1 MKNKIT
7 YIEMCKQP
15 ELLEFI
21 KSWKNYKYTKDKIN
35 PDLKLYE
42 EKIRE
47 ATCKKCKLLMELFK
61 RTPMTNRDYWLM
73 TELFVLLHGSDV
85 CEAA

>member
-1 MKNKIT
+1 MNKN
-7 YIEMCKQP
+7 
-15 ELLEFI
+15 
-21 KSWKNYKYTKDKIN
+21 NHDGG
-35 PDLKLYE
+35 LYE
-42 EKIRE
+42 RVSPEIMPP
-47 ATCKKCKLLMELFK
+47 MELFE

>member
-1 MKNKIT
+1 MEVKI
-7 YIEMCKQP
+7 K
-15 ELLEFI
+15 
-21 KSWKNYKYTKDKIN
+21 K
-35 PDLKLYE
+35 
-42 EKIRE
+42 

-73 TELFVLLHGSDV
+73 TELFVMLHGSDV